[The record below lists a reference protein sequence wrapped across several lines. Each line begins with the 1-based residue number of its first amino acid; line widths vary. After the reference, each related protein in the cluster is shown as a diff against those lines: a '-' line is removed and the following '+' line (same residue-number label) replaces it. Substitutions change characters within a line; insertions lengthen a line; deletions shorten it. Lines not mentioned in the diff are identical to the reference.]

1 MSPYPM
7 EQATMRPALLKAY
20 SSGPIW
26 NRQYDLLSVGRLEHI
41 RCLSQPARLL
51 KLHNSVDWAFVG
63 VDDESSFPL
72 LEDSGGAAS

>member
-41 RCLSQPARLL
+41 RCLCSP
-51 KLHNSVDWAFVG
+51 HVS
-63 VDDESSFPL
+63 
-72 LEDSGGAAS
+72 